1 MSLNIDGDDVIT
13 IAANTPS
20 PNDPI
25 QDNKIIIL
33 EGKTQNINSAA
44 TDGTKTEFNNKVVAA
59 EMETPLSTA
68 VEFRSSQYFDNIG
81 NSGFFM
87 GSGASGAI
95 QINKTTYQGTNGAI
109 MKLSTNGTIEKS
121 GVTID
126 ALNNVQTLGYVQA
139 PIISATTELSTEK
152 ITNFDSPTPTTAI
165 TIAPTTANLTFAS
178 ALYANGTAN
187 KMAHIGA
194 AGELLVSTATLTAA
208 GNIECKQVTSE
219 KIIGGGGGPNN
230 DLELLNSNNVGIQIK
245 STTAGL
251 INFSQDEY
259 NLTGNKGKL
268 LKLST
273 GNGQDVGDVTVSTI
287 QDDASGNVKFNGT
300 PYIGLSNVMVRLNTD
315 GTVERTNINID
326 GAGVNNISN
335 CNTMSALSVASSNIL
350 NSSNLFSPN
359 MFLGLQGGGPA
370 SAGNMDINSGNI
382 INTGDITPITDNT
395 EDIGTLALAYKD
407 IHIKGDVYKN
417 GVVYSGG
424 GGGGGGGGGVFITE
438 MVLLKEVGT
447 VVASAT
453 ATVQTRNINTLINPG
468 NYSWCTLSAPTF
480 TLSVGTYA
488 IRARGTAYAVAHTQ
502 AYIYNVTDGVYENVD
517 QPIVYNTNVDIL
529 IDVTCETIINVQGS
543 AKQYQF
549 RQWTE
554 TANAIGLS
562 GNKSGANLTNNPS
575 GINNSLAEV
584 SIIKTVP
591 SLQITNAEYDAIV
604 VKWLQERPS
613 VDLTLVKIYLPQGVS
628 PGTFNHTIHP
638 VYIFTQNLVF
648 SSRQPAEV
656 RFKGYLENGVPRT
669 TTYFVGVSNIAN
681 SIEIYNSTSQAHPN
695 NIANPNEKQH
705 IINHFLSDYNYE
717 HFGQFQVTNIVRIAI
732 LAGDVGNWDK
742 TKPFFVSFDISPF
755 VSPQQSG
762 IVTLFGSQNGWT
774 VSNGAA
780 NYGTIPS
787 GYTEI
792 F

>member
-1 MSLNIDGDDVIT
+1 MSLNLTGDDVIT

-59 EMETPLSTA
+59 EMDTPLLTA

-87 GSGASGAI
+87 GSGASGTI

-194 AGELLVSTATLTAA
+194 AGELLVSTATLTSA

-382 INTGDITPITDNT
+382 INTGDITP
-395 EDIGTLALAYKD
+395 
-407 IHIKGDVYKN
+407 
-417 GVVYSGG
+417 
-424 GGGGGGGGGVFITE
+424 
-438 MVLLKEVGT
+438 
-447 VVASAT
+447 
-453 ATVQTRNINTLINPG
+453 
-468 NYSWCTLSAPTF
+468 
-480 TLSVGTYA
+480 
-488 IRARGTAYAVAHTQ
+488 
-502 AYIYNVTDGVYENVD
+502 
-517 QPIVYNTNVDIL
+517 YNTN
-529 IDVTCETIINVQGS
+529 N
-543 AKQYQF
+543 
-549 RQWTE
+549 R
-554 TANAIGLS
+554 
-562 GNKSGANLTNNPS
+562 
-575 GINNSLAEV
+575 
-584 SIIKTVP
+584 
-591 SLQITNAEYDAIV
+591 
-604 VKWLQERPS
+604 
-613 VDLTLVKIYLPQGVS
+613 
-628 PGTFNHTIHP
+628 
-638 VYIFTQNLVF
+638 
-648 SSRQPAEV
+648 
-656 RFKGYLENGVPRT
+656 
-669 TTYFVGVSNIAN
+669 
-681 SIEIYNSTSQAHPN
+681 
-695 NIANPNEKQH
+695 
-705 IINHFLSDYNYE
+705 
-717 HFGQFQVTNIVRIAI
+717 
-732 LAGDVGNWDK
+732 
-742 TKPFFVSFDISPF
+742 
-755 VSPQQSG
+755 
-762 IVTLFGSQNGWT
+762 
-774 VSNGAA
+774 
-780 NYGTIPS
+780 
-787 GYTEI
+787 
-792 F
+792 